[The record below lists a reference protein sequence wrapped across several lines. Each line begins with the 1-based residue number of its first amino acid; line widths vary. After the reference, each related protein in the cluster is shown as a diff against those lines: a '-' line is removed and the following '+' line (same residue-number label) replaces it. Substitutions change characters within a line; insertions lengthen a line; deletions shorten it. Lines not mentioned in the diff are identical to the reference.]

1 MLLIFTN
8 TFSGDQEERHPPDQ
22 EIQVRVIITILI
34 VIIRKWLEQVRVV
47 VIVIIIIIII
57 IIIIRKWLEDH
68 TVVSWGYMSKLG
80 LVVYCGF

>member
-22 EIQVRVIITILI
+22 EIQVRVIIIILI
-34 VIIRKWLEQVRVV
+34 VIIRKWLEKVRVV
-47 VIVIIIIIII
+47 VIVTIIIIV
-57 IIIIRKWLEDH
+57 IRKWLEDH